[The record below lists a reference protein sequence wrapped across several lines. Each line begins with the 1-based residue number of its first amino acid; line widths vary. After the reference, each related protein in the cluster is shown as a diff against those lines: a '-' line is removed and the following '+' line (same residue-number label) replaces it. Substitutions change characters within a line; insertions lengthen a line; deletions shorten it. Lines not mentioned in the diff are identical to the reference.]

1 MELFSMVA
9 ALTGVVGVVIAK
21 IITTARMSL
30 LQRTIST
37 VEQEKHKV
45 LLNLKAAAGQK
56 KVFDAD
62 KATLERKK
70 RKLEGK
76 RSRLQ
81 KELGEFGFEEERRA
95 LQREQVRGK
104 ISRS

>member
-21 IITTARMSL
+21 IITTVRMSL

-70 RKLEGK
+70 KLEGK

>member
-21 IITTARMSL
+21 IIMTARMSL

-70 RKLEGK
+70 KKLEG
-76 RSRLQ
+76 
-81 KELGEFGFEEERRA
+81 
-95 LQREQVRGK
+95 
-104 ISRS
+104 

>member
-21 IITTARMSL
+21 IITTVRMSL

-70 RKLEGK
+70 KLEGK

-95 LQREQVRGK
+95 LQRKQVRGK
-104 ISRS
+104 ISLS

>member
-70 RKLEGK
+70 KLEGK

-95 LQREQVRGK
+95 LQRKQVRGK

>member
-56 KVFDAD
+56 KVCDAD

-70 RKLEGK
+70 KLEGK

-95 LQREQVRGK
+95 LQRKQVRGK